1 MRTVSKKCNIPSRLK
16 ISKLKVAP
24 ISTKHS
30 IARLQLWRA
39 VLTSQLYSNVVKSI
53 NIKAE
58 TTFWTDS
65 IIAFHWLQSSPQ
77 RWKTFV
83 ANRVSSVQ
91 QSTLGCHWRH
101 VPGVQNHADSISREC
116 SVEELIGNSLWW
128 QGPERTIQQEVDWPQ
143 LKSNNIDQIAISDEP
158 TYEEALTPG
167 HFLTESH
174 LQGIPSLDWRNVPQN
189 RKNNWREGQE
199 RVQHF
204 WDLWHTEYL

>member
-1 MRTVSKKCNIPSRLK
+1 
-16 ISKLKVAP
+16 
-24 ISTKHS
+24 HS
-30 IARLQLWRA
+30 IARLHLWGA

-101 VPGVQNHADSISREC
+101 VAGVQNHADSISGEC
-116 SVEELIGNSLWW
+116 SVEELIGDSLWW
-128 QGPERTIQQEVDWPQ
+128 QGPERTIQQEKIERMTGV
-143 LKSNNIDQIAISDEP
+143 K
-158 TYEEALTPG
+158 G
-167 HFLTESH
+167 
-174 LQGIPSLDWRNVPQN
+174 RNVYN
-189 RKNNWREGQE
+189 IFGIFGILNIYNNYKAE
-199 RVQHF
+199 RNG
-204 WDLWHTEYL
+204 